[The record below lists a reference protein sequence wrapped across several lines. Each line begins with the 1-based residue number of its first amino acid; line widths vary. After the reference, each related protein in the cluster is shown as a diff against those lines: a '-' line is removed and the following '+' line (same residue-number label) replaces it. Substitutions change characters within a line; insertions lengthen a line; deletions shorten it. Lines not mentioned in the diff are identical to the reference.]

1 MRGSRR
7 RGALLV
13 SRAILLVD
21 HGSQLPEA
29 NTLLDRIADALR
41 ARLPGALVEVAHME
55 IAEPSLVAALARC
68 AERGAREVVLCPYFL
83 GPGRHT
89 SRDIPQLLARERA
102 AHPARRVRVAAPLG
116 IDERLVDELFAR
128 VDAAE

>member
-1 MRGSRR
+1 
-7 RGALLV
+7 V

-21 HGSQLPEA
+21 HGSQHASA
-29 NTLLDRIADALR
+29 NALLGRIADALR

-55 IAEPSLVAALARC
+55 LAEPSLAAALARC
-68 AERGAREVVLCPYFL
+68 AELGAREVVVCPYFL

-89 SRDIPQLLARERA
+89 TRDIPQLVAQARA
-102 AHPARRVRVAAPLG
+102 AHPALCVRVAAPLG
-116 IDERLVDELFAR
+116 FDERLVDVLLAR